1 MSDAVTAIKGFADL
15 FPPESDAFTRMEAVA
30 RDIFFRYGYR
40 ELRTPLLERTELFS
54 RGIGTETDVVQKEMY
69 TFPDRKGR
77 SLTLRPEATAG
88 VIRAFVESGRNEAV
102 SKFFTCGP
110 MFRYERP
117 QKGRMRQFHQINC
130 ECLGSQSPLADAEL
144 IIMLMRF
151 LRALGLGEL
160 TLKLNSLGCAEC
172 RPRFKEA
179 LLDYLRGVDRHALCP
194 DCARRVESNPLR
206 VLDCKQPGC
215 RALTDNAPRLADY
228 NCPDCK
234 AHFETVLSMLRAEE
248 LPLELDHRLVRG
260 LDYYCRTTF
269 EVVSGSIGA
278 QSAVAG
284 GGRYDGLIRSLGGPD
299 APGVGFACGMER
311 LALLLGDGAE
321 QRPDFYLLGMEEGGR
336 MQAFALAQKL
346 RAAGLRGEMNFS
358 AGGFKSLMRQ
368 AGKSGARC
376 CLIIGPDEV
385 ARGDVSIKHLD
396 SGEQRSL
403 PQADAILYLKQTGT
417 AND

>member
-1 MSDAVTAIKGFADL
+1 MIQLVKG
-15 FPPESDAFTRMEAVA
+15 TK
-30 RDIFFRYGYR
+30 DIYGVEVKAWQEIEGKMR
-40 ELRTPLLERTELFS
+40 RLCETFGIGEIRTPAFEFTELFV
-54 RGIGTETDVVQKEMY
+54 RGVGETTDIVQKEMY
-69 TFPDRKGR
+69 TFTDDGDR
-77 SLTLRPEATAG
+77 SLTLRPEGTAG
-88 VIRAFVESGRNEAV
+88 AVRAYIEHGMHNQAQPTKLYYISTTFRCENTQAGR
-102 SKFFTCGP
+102 
-110 MFRYERP
+110 
-117 QKGRMRQFHQINC
+117 QRQFHQFGI
-130 ECLGSQSPLADAEL
+130 EILGSYSAAQDAEVISVATAL
-144 IIMLMRF
+144 LEEMGIKGVE
-151 LRALGLGEL
+151 LRI
-160 TLKLNSLGCAEC
+160 NSLGCPEC
-172 RPRFKEA
+172 RARYNRTLKEFIGKNLDKLCDTCKERFEK
-179 LLDYLRGVDRHALCP
+179 
-194 DCARRVESNPLR
+194 NPLR

-228 NCPDCK
+228 NCLDCK

-299 APGVGFACGMER
+299 APGVGVACGMER